1 MILGGFW
8 KPGKKAHERG
18 GCKRTKSI
26 KFLDENKCIS
36 KYFGGVTT
44 LEGEAIFDET
54 VVKILDPFV
63 GLNFTM
69 ELQDISS
76 AVFQM
81 KNEGICQ
88 LELRNSCKK

>member
-1 MILGGFW
+1 MFLVGSTSE
-8 KPGKKAHERG
+8 GK
-18 GCKRTKSI
+18 S
-26 KFLDENKCIS
+26 
-36 KYFGGVTT
+36 
-44 LEGEAIFDET
+44 IFDET

-63 GLNFTM
+63 GLNFTR

-88 LELRNSCKK
+88 FSWS

>member
-1 MILGGFW
+1 MFLVGSTSE
-8 KPGKKAHERG
+8 GK
-18 GCKRTKSI
+18 S
-26 KFLDENKCIS
+26 
-36 KYFGGVTT
+36 
-44 LEGEAIFDET
+44 IFDET

-63 GLNFTM
+63 GLNFTR

-88 LELRNSCKK
+88 FSWSWETRAKSERKLSHVNVGHINNWALS

>member
-1 MILGGFW
+1 MKGEGYKII
-8 KPGKKAHERG
+8 
-18 GCKRTKSI
+18 SI
-26 KFLDENKCIS
+26 NFLDKNKYMCNFLVGS
-36 KYFGGVTT
+36 TS
-44 LEGEAIFDET
+44 EGKPVFDET

-63 GLNFTM
+63 GLNFTR

-88 LELRNSCKK
+88 LSWS

>member
-1 MILGGFW
+1 ML
-8 KPGKKAHERG
+8 KV
-18 GCKRTKSI
+18 GCWRTKSI
-26 KFLDENKCIS
+26 KFLDEKKYIF
-36 KYFGGVTT
+36 KYFVGVTT
-44 LEGEAIFDET
+44 LEGEAKFDET

-63 GLNFTM
+63 GLNFTR